1 MAFADDRLATPATV
15 RVRTGPGSF
24 RLRRGL
30 LPRRTFFL
38 LLALVATA
46 SPLVVLRD
54 SYATGRTSIPAAR
67 PAPHADHG
75 DPLIVLSVM
84 GRAWNRWDDGDLSR
98 RDDRVFAPYADVWA
112 LGDPLTA
119 PALVAYPFA
128 RLSGSKALGY
138 DVAHYLACV
147 VAVAGAGWLL
157 SALAGHG
164 WAALLGALVFGWCPG
179 RLNDLGL
186 MTTLWAGFVP
196 LGLGFLVRS
205 LRRGRGRH
213 LAGAAL
219 SWLVLGLGTLYG
231 FFMGSVLAGGFVFLS
246 LLRDR
251 RLARRGAVACAVLA
265 AASAL
270 LAAFHS
276 PLFSLKRDFDAS
288 VSRQVL
294 EGYSADLLSLAHHGV
309 FSGPLRD
316 LLDRLVPGFPEGAA
330 ALFPTLF
337 AVLGLVALALTR
349 RAVRPGRPSV
359 GREAGV
365 WAALAVAMLFLS
377 LGPVIRLAGRPLL
390 PGPYAL
396 LAHLPVFDSMR
407 GLNRWD
413 QFFGLAVVSTGT
425 IGLAAFLRCARRTPR
440 VRDLAAAAALLAALV
455 DIWPRRVPALAV
467 PPPSVFAREI
477 AALPEDAVVAY
488 YPFKWSTSVRS
499 WVEQLHHG
507 RRVLNGYQ
515 TFTPPIHRWVSDAA
529 GRRPLAEVLAVYRE
543 LGASAVE
550 IDLSELSPE
559 RRAEAGELLA
569 SPPAF
574 EGLRVRVAGER
585 GLLTFDARRP
595 ELLDTSTLRRFP
607 VDGGAVVLAR
617 APGRLV
623 FRVGGSRLPV
633 RVVTPT
639 ESWDEVLSV
648 PLVSAGV
655 AVARTVRPLPAGGRV
670 EALGPGR

>member
-1 MAFADDRLATPATV
+1 M
-15 RVRTGPGSF
+15 
-24 RLRRGL
+24 
-30 LPRRTFFL
+30 
-38 LLALVATA
+38 A
-46 SPLVVLRD
+46 SPLAVLRET
-54 SYATGRTSIPAAR
+54 YTSRRPAIPAAR
-67 PAPHADHG
+67 PAPHDDHG
-75 DPLIVLSVM
+75 DPLIVLSVL
-84 GRAWNRWDDGDLSR
+84 GRAWNRWDEGDFSR
-98 RDDRVFAPYADVWA
+98 RDDRVFAPYADAWA

-119 PALVAYPFA
+119 PAIVGYPFA
-128 RLSGSKALGY
+128 RLRGSEAFGY
-138 DVAHYLACV
+138 VVVHYLACV
-147 VAVAGAGWLL
+147 VAVLGAGWLL

-186 MTTLWAGFVP
+186 LTTLWAGFVP
-196 LGLGFLVRS
+196 LGLGFLVRY
-205 LRRGRGRH
+205 LRRGAGRH

-231 FFMGSVLAGGFVFLS
+231 LFMGSVLLGGLLLLS
-246 LLRDR
+246 VLRDR
-251 RLARRGAVACAVLA
+251 RLAGRTVAAGGVLA
-265 AASAL
+265 AAGAL
-270 LAAFHS
+270 LAAFHA
-276 PLFSLKRDFDAS
+276 PLFSLERDFDAS

-309 FSGPLRD
+309 FSGPLRS

-337 AVLGLVALALTR
+337 ACIGLLALALGR
-349 RAVRPGRPSV
+349 RTVRPGRPSV

-365 WAALAVAMLFLS
+365 WAALAVAMLLLS
-377 LGPVIRLAGRPLL
+377 LGPVIRLAGTALL

-413 QFFGLAVVSTGT
+413 QFFGLAVVSAGT
-425 IGLAAFLRCARRTPR
+425 IGLAAFLRSPRARR
-440 VRDLAAAAALLAALV
+440 VRGLLAAAALLAALV
-455 DIWPRRVPALAV
+455 DVWPRRVPALRL
-467 PPPSVFAREI
+467 PPPSAFASEI
-477 AALPEDAVVAY
+477 AALPKDAIVAY
-488 YPFKWSTSVRS
+488 YPFKWSTSVRA

-515 TFTPPIHRWVSDAA
+515 TFTPPIHRWVAELAA
-529 GRRPLAEVLAVYRE
+529 RRPIAEVLAVYRE
-543 LGASAVE
+543 LGVAAVE
-550 IDLSELSPE
+550 IDLAELPPD
-559 RRAEAGELLA
+559 RRAEAAGLLA
-569 SPPAF
+569 QPPAF
-574 EGLRVRVAGER
+574 DGLRARVAGDR
-585 GLLTFDARRP
+585 GLLAFTPRRP
-595 ELLDTSTLRRFP
+595 ELLDPSTVRRFP
-607 VDGGAVVLAR
+607 IDGDAVVLAR

-639 ESWDEVLSV
+639 ESYDDVLSV

-655 AVARTVRPLPAGGRV
+655 ATARTTRPLPPGGRV